1 MKTEENDALWR
12 LLGEA
17 KPTTVSAFFS
27 RNVLREIRESK
38 QAKQQKAG
46 VLAWLRRS
54 GALAFVTGSAAVV
67 LTFAGIWMRERPQ
80 GARSAANQQP
90 GEEILLAQQLAKNP
104 DSDAIKNLDE
114 LLASDDNSIWLDNSA
129 Y

>member
-1 MKTEENDALWR
+1 MKTEENDPLWR

-17 KPTTVSAFFS
+17 KRPTVSAFFS

-38 QAKQQKAG
+38 QEKAG

-54 GALAFVTGSAAVV
+54 GALAFVTGAAAVV
-67 LTFAGIWMRERPQ
+67 LTFAGIWIRERPQ

-90 GEEILLAQQLAKNP
+90 GEEVLLAQQFAKNP